1 MSNGKGRISALFEKL
16 FSSKGVRPTKS
27 GKQTEKEKYRKGGR
41 EMPEEKKTEKVEE
54 TKDADTEKVE
64 ETKPDETE
72 KVEETDTEK
81 VEEKTIEPEKEE
93 VPVVQETTPSGN
105 GVRVED
111 LVTKDDLASALSA
124 IEAKMAALTKE
135 NEDLKQKL
143 TEANETADKLHQKYE
158 VGDFGGLTSK
168 GATTNSRETGETFD
182 SYCRNFM

>member
-54 TKDADTEKVE
+54 TKPA
-64 ETKPDETE
+64 ETK

-81 VEEKTIEPEKEE
+81 VEEKTVEPKKEE

>member
-1 MSNGKGRISALFEKL
+1 
-16 FSSKGVRPTKS
+16 
-27 GKQTEKEKYRKGGR
+27 
-41 EMPEEKKTEKVEE
+41 MPEEEKKTEKVEE
-54 TKDADTEKVE
+54 TAVTKDVKDEKSAETAEKKVE
-64 ETKPDETE
+64 EET
-72 KVEETDTEK
+72 V
-81 VEEKTIEPEKEE
+81 EPEKEE

-124 IEAKMAALTKE
+124 IEAKMVALTKE

-168 GATTNSRETGETFD
+168 GVTTNSRETGESFD
-182 SYCRNFM
+182 SYCKNFM

>member
-1 MSNGKGRISALFEKL
+1 M
-16 FSSKGVRPTKS
+16 
-27 GKQTEKEKYRKGGR
+27 
-41 EMPEEKKTEKVEE
+41 
-54 TKDADTEKVE
+54 
-64 ETKPDETE
+64 
-72 KVEETDTEK
+72 
-81 VEEKTIEPEKEE
+81 
-93 VPVVQETTPSGN
+93 
-105 GVRVED
+105 RVED

>member
-41 EMPEEKKTEKVEE
+41 EMPEEKKTETVEQ
-54 TKDADTEKVE
+54 TKATDTEKVE
-64 ETKPDETE
+64 ETKPA
-72 KVEETDTEK
+72 DTEK
-81 VEEKTIEPEKEE
+81 VEEKTVEPGKEE

>member
-54 TKDADTEKVE
+54 TK
-64 ETKPDETE
+64 PDETE

-81 VEEKTIEPEKEE
+81 VEEKTVEPEKEE

>member
-1 MSNGKGRISALFEKL
+1 
-16 FSSKGVRPTKS
+16 
-27 GKQTEKEKYRKGGR
+27 
-41 EMPEEKKTEKVEE
+41 MPEEKKTEKVEE
-54 TKDADTEKVE
+54 TKAADTEKVE

-72 KVEETDTEK
+72 KVEETETEE
-81 VEEKTIEPEKEE
+81 VEEKTVEPEKEE

>member
-1 MSNGKGRISALFEKL
+1 
-16 FSSKGVRPTKS
+16 
-27 GKQTEKEKYRKGGR
+27 
-41 EMPEEKKTEKVEE
+41 MPEEKKTEKVEE
-54 TKDADTEKVE
+54 TKDADTEKAY
-64 ETKPDETE
+64 ETKPTETE
-72 KVEETDTEK
+72 KVEETDTENVEETDAEK
-81 VEEKTIEPEKEE
+81 VEEKTVEPEKEE

>member
-54 TKDADTEKVE
+54 TKPAETEKVE
-64 ETKPDETE
+64 ETKPAETE

-81 VEEKTIEPEKEE
+81 VEEKTVEPEKEE

>member
-54 TKDADTEKVE
+54 TKPA
-64 ETKPDETE
+64 ETE
-72 KVEETDTEK
+72 KVEETDTEN
-81 VEEKTIEPEKEE
+81 VEEKTVEPEKEE

>member
-1 MSNGKGRISALFEKL
+1 
-16 FSSKGVRPTKS
+16 
-27 GKQTEKEKYRKGGR
+27 
-41 EMPEEKKTEKVEE
+41 MPEEKKTEKVEE

-64 ETKPDETE
+64 E
-72 KVEETDTEK
+72 
-81 VEEKTIEPEKEE
+81 KTIEHEKEE
-93 VPVVQETTPSGN
+93 APVVQETTPSGN